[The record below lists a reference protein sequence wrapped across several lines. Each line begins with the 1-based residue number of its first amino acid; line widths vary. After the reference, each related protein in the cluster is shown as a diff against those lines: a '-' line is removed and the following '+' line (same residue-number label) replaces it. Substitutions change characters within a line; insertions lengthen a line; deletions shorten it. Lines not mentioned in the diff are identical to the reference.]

1 MIYLGQK
8 KQIGKK
14 HVKPSNYTVLYWLV
28 QDKKI
33 EPDIFFNFLD
43 LFWPQF
49 IKKDNYVFL
58 KDKYSEE
65 EFLKSSKEKSNTE
78 YWINLLTIDDFF
90 SELENGEEKVKSLAN
105 ALVEIWQEKLK
116 KEFPDKNFVVE
127 YVYDK
132 EYGDCG
138 LTFYQKK

>member
-1 MIYLGQK
+1 MDK
-8 KQIGKK
+8 KQE
-14 HVKPSNYTVLYWLV
+14 KPSNYTVLYWLV

-49 IKKDNYVFL
+49 IKKDSYVFL
-58 KDKYSEE
+58 RDKYSEE
-65 EFLKSSKEKSNTE
+65 EFLKLSKEKSDPE

-90 SELENGEEKVKSLAN
+90 SELENGEEKAKSLAHS
-105 ALVEIWQEKLK
+105 LVEIWQEKLK
-116 KEFPDKNFVVE
+116 KDFPDKNFVVE

-138 LTFYQKK
+138 LTFYQKKL

>member
-1 MIYLGQK
+1 MDK
-8 KQIGKK
+8 KQEN
-14 HVKPSNYTVLYWLV
+14 PSNYTVLYWLV

-33 EPDIFFNFLD
+33 EPDIFFNFLEI
-43 LFWPQF
+43 FWPQF

-65 EFLKSSKEKSNTE
+65 EFLRLVKEKSDPE

-90 SELENGEEKVKSLAN
+90 SELENGEEKAKSLAN
-105 ALVEIWQEKLK
+105 SLVEIWQSKLK
-116 KEFPDKNFVVE
+116 KEFPDKSFVVE

-138 LTFYQKK
+138 LTFHQKKLG

>member
-1 MIYLGQK
+1 MDK
-8 KQIGKK
+8 KQE
-14 HVKPSNYTVLYWLV
+14 KPSNYTVLYWLV
-28 QDKKI
+28 QDRKI

-49 IKKDNYVFL
+49 TRKDNYVFL

-65 EFLKSSKEKSNTE
+65 EFLKLSKEKSDIE

-90 SELENGEEKVKSLAN
+90 SELENGEEKAKSLAN
-105 ALVEIWQEKLK
+105 SLAEIWQEKLK

-138 LTFYQKK
+138 LTFYQKKLG

>member
-1 MIYLGQK
+1 MDK
-8 KQIGKK
+8 KQE
-14 HVKPSNYTVLYWLV
+14 KPSNYTVLYWLV
-28 QDKKI
+28 QDRKI

-65 EFLKSSKEKSNTE
+65 EFLKLRKEKSDLE

-90 SELENGEEKVKSLAN
+90 SELENGEEKAKLLAN
-105 ALVEIWQEKLK
+105 SLVEIWQEKLK
-116 KEFPDKNFVVE
+116 KEFPDKIFVVE

-138 LTFYQKK
+138 LTFYQKKG

>member
-1 MIYLGQK
+1 MIYFGQK

-49 IKKDNYVFL
+49 IKKGNYVFL
-58 KDKYSEE
+58 RDKYSEK
-65 EFLKSSKEKSNTE
+65 EFLKLSQEKSDPE

-90 SELENGEEKVKSLAN
+90 SELENGEEKAKSLATS
-105 ALVEIWQEKLK
+105 LVRAI
-116 KEFPDKNFVVE
+116 
-127 YVYDK
+127 
-132 EYGDCG
+132 
-138 LTFYQKK
+138 